1 MTNAAII
8 SIGNELISGLVNNT
22 NSAYIARTLNNFG
35 IVVSLIVTVGD
46 EQKHIWTVLDN
57 LPPEINLVMIT
68 GGLGPTN
75 DDITVSALARYFNLP
90 LVFNKETAS
99 NLVKHFAKRGL
110 KMPEINLKQAYLP
123 KEAVI
128 LDNPVGSAPSLKIE
142 HQNRVYYVLPG
153 VPREVEAIMTKII
166 APQLAAL
173 GHKAIVK
180 KYLHI
185 TGIPESQIYTL
196 LKEWIEQHPHIKVA
210 FLPQTAHIDLE
221 LTISEPQ
228 KSARIDEY
236 VKVITE
242 ILGDYVFGFD
252 DDTLESVIAHLLLQ
266 KHLTVAV
273 AESCT
278 GGLIASRLTDVAGSS
293 NYFKT
298 GIVAYSNAT
307 KINLLGV
314 KPEIIEKYG
323 AVSSEVANQMATRV
337 RQISGCDIGLS
348 STGIAGP
355 SGGSDAKPVGLVWI
369 GVSDKNATRTFQYQ
383 FSGDRSTNKLRFSQA
398 ALNQLR
404 LYLLGK

>member
-128 LDNPVGSAPSLKIE
+128 LDNPVGSAPGLKIE

-196 LKEWIEQHPHIKVA
+196 LKEWIEQHPHVKVA

-278 GGLIASRLTDVAGSS
+278 GGLIASRLTDVPGSS

-348 STGIAGP
+348 STVIAGP
-355 SGGSDAKPVGLVWI
+355 SGGSDAKPVGL
-369 GVSDKNATRTFQYQ
+369 
-383 FSGDRSTNKLRFSQA
+383 
-398 ALNQLR
+398 
-404 LYLLGK
+404 

>member
-153 VPREVEAIMTKII
+153 VPREVEAIMAKII

-196 LKEWIEQHPHIKVA
+196 LKEWIEQHPHVKVA

-228 KSARIDEY
+228 KSVRIDEY
-236 VKVITE
+236 VKVIAE

-278 GGLIASRLTDVAGSS
+278 GGLIASRLTDVPGSS

-383 FSGDRSTNKLRFSQA
+383 FSGDRLTNKLLFSQA

>member
-1 MTNAAII
+1 VTNAAII

-128 LDNPVGSAPSLKIE
+128 LDNPVGSAPGLKIE

-166 APQLAAL
+166 ASQLAAL

-196 LKEWIEQHPHIKVA
+196 LKEWIEQHPHVKVA

-228 KSARIDEY
+228 ESAKIDEY
-236 VKVITE
+236 VKEIAE

-252 DDTLESVIAHLLLQ
+252 DDTLESVIANLLLQ
-266 KHLTVAV
+266 KHLMVAV

-278 GGLIASRLTDVAGSS
+278 GGLIASRLTDVPGSS

-307 KINLLGV
+307 KINLIGV

-323 AVSSEVANQMATRV
+323 AVSSEVANQMAARV
-337 RQISGCDIGLS
+337 RQISGCDLGLS

-383 FSGDRSTNKLRFSQA
+383 FSGDRLTNKLLFSQA

-404 LYLLGK
+404 LYLIGK

>member
-128 LDNPVGSAPSLKIE
+128 LDNPVGSAPGLKIE
-142 HQNRVYYVLPG
+142 HQNLVYYVLPG
-153 VPREVEAIMTKII
+153 VPREVEAIMAKII

-196 LKEWIEQHPHIKVA
+196 LKEWIEQHPHVKVA
-210 FLPQTAHIDLE
+210 FLPQTAQIDLE
-221 LTISEPQ
+221 LTTYEPQ
-228 KSARIDEY
+228 ESAKIDEY
-236 VKVITE
+236 VKAIAE

-252 DDTLESVIAHLLLQ
+252 DDTLESVIAHLLLP

-307 KINLLGV
+307 KINLIGV

-383 FSGDRSTNKLRFSQA
+383 FSGDRSTNKLR
-398 ALNQLR
+398 
-404 LYLLGK
+404 